1 MQASISENTCKVYKQ
16 GLQSFYNFRVKCAFQ
31 QTWPPPLPIYSVMLP
46 YTSERVVLFNLLKQ
60 FLIMSSQMN
69 KEVYFAHL
77 NSKPM
82 TQYQFSSMLYK
93 ALKFQDIQTS
103 NYKTHSY
110 RIREATHLYLGG
122 LSEGGNPTSI
132 SRTVL

>member
-1 MQASISENTCKVYKQ
+1 
-16 GLQSFYNFRVKCAFQ
+16 
-31 QTWPPPLPIYSVMLP
+31 
-46 YTSERVVLFNLLKQ
+46 
-60 FLIMSSQMN
+60 MN

-103 NYKTHSY
+103 NYKTHSF

-122 LSEGGNPTSI
+122 LSEGEIQHQYPERFCEI
-132 SRTVL
+132 FYVLFI